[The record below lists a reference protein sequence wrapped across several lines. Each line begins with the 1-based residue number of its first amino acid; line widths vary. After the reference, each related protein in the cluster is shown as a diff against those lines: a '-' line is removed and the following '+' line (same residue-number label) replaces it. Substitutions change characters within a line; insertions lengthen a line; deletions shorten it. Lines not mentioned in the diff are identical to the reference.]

1 MRCDVEDAVV
11 VVVWEKWKETCSD
24 CLSRV
29 TWSDESKQLLL
40 LLLAQT
46 CDGSMTRCRCRR
58 PVRFVGGCAVVMMRD
73 GYLRVR
79 VPVSELC
86 HPATTRAEASMLS
99 SGTI

>member
-1 MRCDVEDAVV
+1 
-11 VVVWEKWKETCSD
+11 
-24 CLSRV
+24 
-29 TWSDESKQLLL
+29 
-40 LLLAQT
+40 
-46 CDGSMTRCRCRR
+46 
-58 PVRFVGGCAVVMMRD
+58 MRD